1 MLMAIDEVERYGLGS
16 DQQRHT
22 RHKIQFSIVTYQ
34 RNVESDG

>member
-16 DQQRHT
+16 DQQHGLG
-22 RHKIQFSIVTYQ
+22 HEIQFNIGTYQ